1 MWNLLSVVL
10 DVKYYETILNE
21 PEFICWKLF
30 LNQAFERSMLQNG
43 KAITLPSRGMVSSN
57 HFSIGKH
64 TQLLL
69 EWFLY
74 SSESLSDLL
83 IDEFLLIPTTLRVF
97 QYFDIRQFTTPIVSL
112 LPI

>member
-69 EWFLY
+69 GWVLY
-74 SSESLSDLL
+74 SSEILSDLL
-83 IDEFLLIPTTLRVF
+83 VGEFLLIPTTPQGF
-97 QYFDIRQFTTPIVSL
+97 SIF
-112 LPI
+112 